1 MIWRK
6 QKPAPQ
12 PAQMQER
19 VLVFPADIRG
29 DFLAVDGAN
38 EITNLGNIQRFDLAM
53 TVDAP
58 DSFHAVHRQLGT
70 RTFSIRP
77 PDRPLVN
84 PVTECWAEI
93 VAPDS
98 PPNASW
104 LLVRAICATLIWRQS
119 PQPEQIKIALDADM
133 TPAQQVVLAGMFD
146 ATEGATIIDTS
157 TGKEISISF
166 SEIL

>member
-38 EITNLGNIQRFDLAM
+38 EVTNLGNAQRFDLAM
-53 TVDAP
+53 TEGAADA
-58 DSFHAVHRQLGT
+58 FHAVHRQLGT

-93 VAPDS
+93 VAPDCT
-98 PPNASW
+98 PNASW

-119 PQPEQIKIALDADM
+119 PQTERIKIALDADM

-146 ATEGATIIDTS
+146 ATEGATIIDAS